1 MLRHTF
7 FAFSYLFDSFNG
19 LHYLRVGVSRR
30 ARQPGVDNAWEQ
42 EKLEARKISKKAAE
56 SHTSGAPLHDGGHH
70 ISQKKQGGWTKYTA
84 KMADE
89 EAVH

>member
-1 MLRHTF
+1 MVCVIPQ
-7 FAFSYLFDSFNG
+7 G
-19 LHYLRVGVSRR
+19 RVGVSRR

-42 EKLEARKISKKAAE
+42 EKLEARKMLLNRADSPA
-56 SHTSGAPLHDGGHH
+56 SGAPLHDGGHH